1 MTATALKNVYPHI
14 AKNREV
20 CSGRPCVAGTRV
32 RVMDIVSLHNGGVSP
47 EDIVREFPSLHSAID
62 VYAALVYSADHRDE
76 IEADFEEDRRLADE
90 SERRRLERPG
100 R

>member
-20 CSGRPCVAGTRV
+20 CSGRACVAGTRV
-32 RVMDIVSLHNGGVSP
+32 RVMDVVSLHNAGMSA
-47 EDIVREFPSLHSAID
+47 EEIVREYPSLQSPID
-62 VYAALVYSADHRDE
+62 VYAALVYYADHRDE
-76 IEADFEEDRRLADE
+76 IDADFGEDRRLAEE
-90 SERRRLERPG
+90 SERRRLDRPG